1 MSPEPV
7 NPTDYLIWQ
16 VCHNHRL
23 LVEQRFEVLQLFR
36 GQGRIL
42 FALYEQNGRTHG
54 ELAQCLN
61 VQPATI
67 TKMLQR
73 MEQNEFVY
81 RQPDEKDQRIS
92 RVFLT
97 EKGSAY
103 HQRVLHIFSQ
113 LEENENEGFTD
124 EELITLRNLLSR
136 VAANLEK
143 NISANIVPSS
153 EAEA

>member
-1 MSPEPV
+1 MPIEPV

-73 MEQNEFVY
+73 MEQNDFVY
-81 RQPDEKDQRIS
+81 RQPDAKDQRIS

-103 HQRVLHIFSQ
+103 HQRVLDIFAQ
-113 LEENENEGFTD
+113 LEVDENEGFTE
-124 EELITLRNLLSR
+124 EELATLRQLMAR
-136 VAANLEK
+136 VVANLEK
-143 NISANIVPSS
+143 NISTNTSPSQEN
-153 EAEA
+153 EA